1 MLLFDTKR
9 EHARVCQRRK
19 QPERERERERDVDA
33 RARAYK
39 KYKKYKKYE
48 KYCVR
53 AIFLYEEEGVGIS
66 PLDGAF
72 PPLHTFVAWFF

>member
-1 MLLFDTKR
+1 MHCAF
-9 EHARVCQRRK
+9 ASSNNQ
-19 QPERERERERDVDA
+19 RERERERDVDA